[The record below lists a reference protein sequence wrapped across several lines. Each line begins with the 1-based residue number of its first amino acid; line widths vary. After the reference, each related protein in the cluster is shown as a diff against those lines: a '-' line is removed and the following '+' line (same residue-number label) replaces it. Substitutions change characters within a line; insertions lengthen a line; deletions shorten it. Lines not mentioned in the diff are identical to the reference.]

1 MILGVIP
8 IKAHPRDEIF
18 VPGRGPQ
25 GGEFYLPYRRIR
37 ELFAAQGIELHTAD
51 MAGGRPVAFEW
62 HVNAQHKLPTVPAY
76 AYLYEDPIVRPVNGD
91 RAHLAGYRKVFTS
104 NRNLIDGQQFLRL
117 DYPNDLSLRSQAG
130 WDARDLFC
138 VMIARNNALLRPHPD
153 NLHHRRLRTLMHFE
167 REAPELFALYGRGW
181 DQPPIRAGV
190 WGKALKRLR
199 TWRQRVWPGRP
210 PFATWR
216 GPVHAKGEVYA
227 RARFAITY
235 ENSRGAPGYLTE
247 KVFDA
252 MVWGCVPVYLG
263 VRGATADI
271 PRACFIDADDFADEA
286 ALLAHLRSVTP
297 AQFAAYQAAIADFLR
312 SDAARPYTNEHFAQT
327 LVQAI
332 ADDLRSLGVLG
343 ARPGAPG

>member
-1 MILGVIP
+1 MLLGVIP

-37 ELFAAQGIELHTAD
+37 DLFAERGIELHTAD
-51 MAGGRPVAFEW
+51 MAGTRKVDFEL
-62 HVNAQHKLPTVPAY
+62 HINAQHRLPEMPAY

-91 RAHLAGYRKVFTS
+91 RAHLMGYRKVFTN
-104 NRNLIDGQQFLRL
+104 NRALIDGAKFLRL
-117 DYPNDLSLRSQAG
+117 DYPNDLTLRSSAP
-130 WDARDLFC
+130 WHERDLFC

-167 REAPELFALYGRGW
+167 RAAPDLFALYGKGW

-190 WGKALKRLR
+190 WGKAVKRVR
-199 TWRQRVWPGRP
+199 SWRNRVLPARA

-216 GPVHAKGEVYA
+216 GPVHTKGEVYR

-247 KVFDA
+247 KIFDA
-252 MVWGCVPVYLG
+252 MVWGCVPIYLG
-263 VRGATADI
+263 VVGATADI
-271 PRACFIDADDFADEA
+271 PRACFIDADDFEDEA
-286 ALLAHLRSVTP
+286 HLTAFLRGITP
-297 AQFAAYQAAIADFLR
+297 QRHAAYQSAIRDFLA
-312 SDAARPYTNEHFAQT
+312 SPAALPYGNEHFART
-327 LVQAI
+327 LVQTIVDDLAI
-332 ADDLRSLGVLG
+332 ALP
-343 ARPGAPG
+343 RPAAA